1 MKSSKCLLSFLCMI
15 LLFSCCHTV
24 FSQNSG
30 SRLTIYIT
38 SRDSSIIYDA
48 EAYIDGEKM
57 KHDKGQLS
65 YVKENFE
72 FSEGRDYLIF
82 IRHKFYQNRTIIVS
96 SKGLIEHKGSGKEIN
111 YTSQKRIYLFDKSDH
126 VFINGRD
133 SVPFEYRPEYLRVTR
148 YKKNMKD
155 SALLL
160 FRKLNLEIVEIDGSN
175 FITLRKIN
183 GGRFKTGKCKELKAI
198 RESGFVYDAGP
209 LVNEGMFL
217 NSIRIGCSETDKE
230 KIIKIMKANGL
241 MVKKIREKPYEI
253 TFIADNSM
261 GYDITKISVSL
272 LKYPEIKII
281 EVERKESNKIF
292 E

>member
-1 MKSSKCLLSFLCMI
+1 MKLVS
-15 LLFSCCHTV
+15 LFSGFLLLISSSSV
-24 FSQNSG
+24 QLAFSQKND
-30 SRLTIYIT
+30 SRLTIYL
-38 SRDSSIIYDA
+38 SSKDSSVICEA
-48 EAYIDGEKM
+48 EVYIDGEKM
-57 KHDKGQLS
+57 MHEKGQLR

-72 FSEGRDYLIF
+72 YSKDGEYLLF
-82 IRHKFYQNRTIIVS
+82 VRHKYYQNRTLIIR
-96 SKGLIEHKGSGKEIN
+96 GNDLIAHRESGKGIN
-111 YTSQKRIYLFDKSDH
+111 YTVSQRVYLFHKSDH

-133 SVPFEYRPEYLRVTR
+133 SVPFEYRPEYLRVDR
-148 YKKNMKD
+148 YKINMKD

-160 FRKLNLEIVEIDGSN
+160 FRNLDLEIVEIDGSN

-183 GGRFKTGKCKELKAI
+183 GGRFNTGKCKELKAI
-198 RESGFVYDAGP
+198 RESGFVYAAGP

-230 KIIKIMKANGL
+230 KVIKIMKTKGL
-241 MVKKIREKPYEI
+241 TVKKIKEKPYEI
-253 TFIADNSM
+253 TFIADNRM

-272 LKYPEIKII
+272 LKYPEIKTI